1 MFLRDISNSKH
12 QLCYLNQSGE
22 KSSCDIFALRVK
34 ISQLQ
39 RILLSFQLLK
49 RFVIFAEFI
58 VMILLRKRNS
68 EKEYPEVI
76 S

>member
-12 QLCYLNQSGE
+12 QLCYSNQSGE